1 MCAGAGEHRP
11 GTEKTPPNGQSR
23 AHRNAEFGYSHKE
36 LGALSLS
43 VRNRAEPPGATG
55 DIKETPPGGTRRSV
69 LFPAQGEPS
78 AAPRT
83 AAAPHISAPKP
94 QTHLRRRRSPRN
106 GRHDAPPAAP
116 SMLRRALG
124 TSLKCFANAKSQTF
138 FFPPPSPLPLP
149 PPTPPPARGG
159 GGGGFPR
166 GAGAGGGG
174 GGMGG
179 SAGPEPPGAAGGS
192 EGSAPRRS
200 PRPPLPPPPGKMQCA
215 IFQPPSS
222 STGPKCSAG
231 FR

>member
-94 QTHLRRRRSPRN
+94 QTHLRRRRSPGN

-149 PPTPPPARGG
+149 PPPPLPHGAEEAAAFPAGPERAEGG
-159 GGGGFPR
+159 GGGGDGGQR
-166 GAGAGGGG
+166 GAGA
-174 GGMGG
+174 
-179 SAGPEPPGAAGGS
+179 AGGC
-192 EGSAPRRS
+192 GGLRGQRS
-200 PRPPLPPPPGKMQCA
+200 PPLPPPP
-215 IFQPPSS
+215 
-222 STGPKCSAG
+222 SAAAAWKNAVCH
-231 FR
+231 FPASFLQHRTEV